1 MVRAVLEDGVIRP
14 LGPLPAEW
22 REGQS
27 LLIEAEAEESP
38 EDVAAWTRE
47 IEEAA
52 QRIPEEDHVRFL
64 EALEEQRRLSKE
76 YVRRQMELS

>member
-14 LGPLPAEW
+14 LSPLPQEW

-38 EDVAAWTRE
+38 EDVVTWARE

-52 QRIPEEDHVRFL
+52 QQIPEEDHARFL
-64 EALEEQRRLSKE
+64 EALKEQRRVSKE
-76 YVRRQMELS
+76 FVRRQMEQS